1 MPYARVSS
9 PRPETLDEETEKR
22 LWDWLEEQVKHV

>member
-9 PRPETLDEETEKR
+9 RPETLDEETEKR